1 MHQHAP
7 HGYPGVDATYSL
19 PNMLSNAGVFPGHI
33 TQSHVPPQ
41 FNNISSVDYGYSYRT
56 PAPQPV
62 FGQEQHHLHT
72 TGLGPS
78 VPPTNTFNS
87 VNPMSMLGNP
97 APVMMPSH
105 GYHPLASGPS
115 AMYGAQISGGS
126 LSMHAPAPGE
136 AIPPPASNFQT
147 LPDMTEFMHHAPLF
161 DGLTPPGLTA
171 PPTDNSFPDALE
183 FDDLLMLPG
192 ASLALD
198 QALLSTIN
206 PSSVLPTLP
215 EDYFMPDLGGGSD
228 TLNTGG
234 VAPTFSFPSPRS
246 SMKSFDR
253 SFEMSV
259 GNQQNWP
266 SLNAIQDPNSG
277 HQYLDTHTIMAPM
290 DSITPVYHPAP
301 YSIIQE
307 PLQAGLAPQAVQG
320 RLAAAAMRSPRQHGF
335 VPPIDGSSFRHY
347 TAPYYP
353 VQGTSQTQFP
363 QDIAPFASFVPYNEQ
378 GEHVAP
384 PMALPLEHVD
394 AAASTALAE
403 KAIRKRRRKASTAGT
418 NSRDIARNVKQK
430 MEHLVSPFTFVSF
443 GICTDNDRT
452 VSGCHQGCQ
461 PSRRPSVYASQVR
474 SCYEEQYRR
483 IRIQFSDG
491 ID

>member
-33 TQSHVPPQ
+33 TQSHVPTQ
-41 FNNISSVDYGYSYRT
+41 FNNISGVDYGYSYRT

-62 FGQEQHHLHT
+62 FGQEQHHLHNT
-72 TGLGPS
+72 DLGPS
-78 VPPTNTFNS
+78 VAPTNTCNS

-115 AMYGAQISGGS
+115 AMYGAQISGGA
-126 LSMHAPAPGE
+126 LSMHAPVPGE
-136 AIPPPASNFQT
+136 AIPLPASNFQT
-147 LPDMTEFMHHAPLF
+147 LPDMTEFMHRAPLF
-161 DGLTPPGLTA
+161 DGLTPPGLTV

-183 FDDLLMLPG
+183 LNDLLMLPG

-228 TLNTGG
+228 TFNTRGA
-234 VAPTFSFPSPRS
+234 APTFSFPSPRPG
-246 SMKSFDR
+246 MNSFDR
-253 SFEMSV
+253 NFEMSV
-259 GNQQNWP
+259 GNQQDWSSP
-266 SLNAIQDPNSG
+266 DAIQDPNSG
-277 HQYLDTHTIMAPM
+277 HQYLAAHKIMAPM
-290 DSITPVYHPAP
+290 GPTTSNYHPAP
-301 YSIIQE
+301 YPIIQE
-307 PLQAGLAPQAVQG
+307 PLQAGLSPQAAQG
-320 RLAAAAMRSPRQHGF
+320 RPAAAAMHPPRQHEF
-335 VPPIDGSSFRHY
+335 FPPIDDTSFRHY
-347 TAPYYP
+347 HAPYFP
-353 VQGTSQTQFP
+353 VQGSSQTHFP
-363 QDIAPFASFVPYNEQ
+363 QENAPFASFIPYNEP
-378 GEHVAP
+378 GGYVAL
-384 PMALPLEHVD
+384 PMAASLDHVD
-394 AAASTALAE
+394 ATASTALPE

-418 NSRDIARNVKQK
+418 NSRDIARNVKQE
-430 MEHLVSPFTFVSF
+430 MEHLVSPFTFVFF
-443 GICTDNDRT
+443 GRCTDNDHT

>member
-7 HGYPGVDATYSL
+7 HGYPGVEATYSL

-41 FNNISSVDYGYSYRT
+41 FNNISGVDYGYSYRT

-62 FGQEQHHLHT
+62 FGQEQHHLHNT
-72 TGLGPS
+72 SLGPS
-78 VPPTNTFNS
+78 VPPTNTCNS

-105 GYHPLASGPS
+105 SPLASGPS
-115 AMYGAQISGGS
+115 ATYGAQILGGA

-147 LPDMTEFMHHAPLF
+147 LPDMTEFMHRAALF

-206 PSSVLPTLP
+206 PSSVLPSLP

-266 SLNAIQDPNSG
+266 SLNAIQNPNSG

-290 DSITPVYHPAP
+290 DPITPVYHPAP

-320 RLAAAAMRSPRQHGF
+320 RLAVAAMRPPRQHGF

-353 VQGTSQTQFP
+353 AQGSSRTHFP
-363 QDIAPFASFVPYNEQ
+363 QDN
-378 GEHVAP
+378 VAP
-384 PMALPLEHVD
+384 PMAPPLEHVD
-394 AAASTALAE
+394 AAASTALPE

-418 NSRDIARNVKQK
+418 NSRDIARNVRQK
-430 MEHLVSPFTFVSF
+430 MEHLVSPFTFVFS
-443 GICTDNDRT
+443 GICPDNDHT
-452 VSGCHQGCQ
+452 VSGCHKGRK
-461 PSRRPSVYASQVR
+461 PSRCPSVYASQVR
-474 SCYEEQYRR
+474 SCHEDTEQHRR
-483 IRIQFSDG
+483 ICIRSSDG